1 MRRSRFPEDS
11 LGRCPVAMP
20 VAPSPGALVPDAVV
34 PNGQPKEQT
43 VNEYQ
48 KFVADKAQ
56 VLVELMEQIGQKDRE
71 VAKLLGVMRP
81 SLDSIIRRM
90 QPLPGSLG
98 WWHYFSPDGP
108 DGIYEA
114 YPALVDAYCAL
125 SWVLRYD
132 RMESYLQARK
142 DLSK

>member
-1 MRRSRFPEDS
+1 M
-11 LGRCPVAMP
+11 
-20 VAPSPGALVPDAVV
+20 
-34 PNGQPKEQT
+34 
-43 VNEYQ
+43 NEYQ

-56 VLVELMEQIGQKDRE
+56 VLTSLMDGIAAKDVG
-71 VAKLLGVMRP
+71 VAKLLRAMREE
-81 SLDSIIRRM
+81 LTLFINGNE
-90 QPLPGSLG
+90 PLPSTLLEG
-98 WWHYFSPDGP
+98 WRHYFSPDGP

-114 YPALVDAYCAL
+114 YSALVDAYCAL